1 MTDMSLPINSTT
13 LSPSN
18 EFSNHTLG
26 PQTAFNWQS
35 PPHTPVALV
44 FICLGAAAGIVFTA
58 GGNILVLES
67 FRIERRLHKPSNY
80 FLFSLACADLI
91 IGLVSMPLYS
101 VYVTVGSWPLGEFVC
116 DLWLAIDYACCT
128 VSVMNLLLISSDRL
142 WSVSRPAAY
151 RNKMTLRRATL
162 MIIPTW
168 IVPFVGY
175 FIAVIGWPYFSGRD
189 RDPTQCQVP
198 FMDDP
203 IFMTVSTVVVFWLPL
218 LVLFL
223 IYFQIFRIIRQLAS
237 RKLRN
242 RQQQSYILR
251 TENLKA
257 HAPASSSPGLA
268 KPSNNVSYD
277 ITEERPHRSDSA
289 SCSSKTKFLSP
300 SNTSNDLSMRKG
312 LTEAE
317 SFEME
322 PSEDTSSSG
331 RRTNHEHLS
340 MFTTL
345 TEMENHNNS
354 DKEQH
359 RLTDSMK
366 DKRGKTYR
374 WTSRQRSTKTRQDKT
389 ERADRKAM
397 KTLTLILG
405 AFMFTWSPYSTF
417 FIIIGWCPT
426 CINPGLYSFSYWLCY
441 MNSTLNP
448 LCYAFANELFRI
460 TFIKILTCNRYRQ

>member
-1 MTDMSLPINSTT
+1 MNITILMNASEEAAVQ
-13 LSPSN
+13 SN
-18 EFSNHTLG
+18 DTSG
-26 PQTAFNWQS
+26 PGANDWS
-35 PPHTPVALV
+35 APPNIPHTPVTLV

-58 GGNILVLES
+58 GGNVLVLES
-67 FRIERRLHKPSNY
+67 FRVERRLHKPSNY

-101 VYVTVGSWPLGEFVC
+101 VYVTVGYWPLGEFVC
-116 DLWLAIDYACCT
+116 DLWLALDYSCCT

-175 FIAVIGWPYFSGRD
+175 FIAVIGWPYFSGLERE
-189 RDPTQCQVP
+189 PNQCQVP
-198 FMDDP
+198 FMKDAV
-203 IFMTVSTVVVFWLPL
+203 FVTVSTVVVYWLPL
-218 LVLFL
+218 MVLFL

-237 RKLRN
+237 RKLKN
-242 RQQQSYILR
+242 RQQSCIIR
-251 TENLKA
+251 SDNLKPHA
-257 HAPASSSPGLA
+257 HGSTSSGMA
-268 KPSNNVSYD
+268 KPSNSSSYD
-277 ITEERPHRSDSA
+277 VNEERPQRSDSA

-317 SFEME
+317 SFELE
-322 PSEDTSSSG
+322 PSDDTSSSG
-331 RRTNHEHLS
+331 RRANHEQSS
-340 MFTTL
+340 MLTTL
-345 TEMENHNNS
+345 GNHDDSN
-354 DKEQH
+354 KEECT
-359 RLTDSMK
+359 LTDPR
-366 DKRGKTYR
+366 DKRGKRYR
-374 WTSRQRSTKTRQDKT
+374 WNIASKQKSRKSKIDKN
-389 ERADRKAM
+389 ERADKKAM

-405 AFMFTWSPYSTF
+405 AFMVTWSPYSTF
-417 FIIIGWCPT
+417 FIVIGWCPT
-426 CINPGLYSFSYWLCY
+426 CIHPGLYSFSYWLCY

-448 LCYAFANELFRI
+448 LCYAFANELFRV